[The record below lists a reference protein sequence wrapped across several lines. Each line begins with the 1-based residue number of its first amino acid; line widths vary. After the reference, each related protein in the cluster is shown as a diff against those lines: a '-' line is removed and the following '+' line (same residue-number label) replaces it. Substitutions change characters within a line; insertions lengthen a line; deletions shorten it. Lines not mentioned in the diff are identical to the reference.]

1 MHQAPSLVTHYA
13 QDTVM
18 LEVNSLKSH
27 QVQKPNEFK
36 NPLLIVML
44 KLKSWNG
51 ILLILLRF
59 NLPDLM
65 KFKI

>member
-1 MHQAPSLVTHYA
+1 MHQAPSLVFHYA

-36 NPLLIVML
+36 PTINCDVKI
-44 KLKSWNG
+44 K
-51 ILLILLRF
+51 ILEWDFINFVTL
-59 NLPDLM
+59 
-65 KFKI
+65 